1 MGAANEHHQAIRES
15 VVRGSVVNTIDSSQF
30 DERMLLDAIC
40 RWHDPEAVGALLRK
54 GVNPN
59 IHGDDFTALEF
70 AAALPDSAALE
81 LMLGHGAIPDFR
93 SSRGSTALHAACSV
107 NAARLLLAAGTAIDA
122 VDHDGMTP
130 LHHAVLRGHGEVI
143 AFLMERQAN
152 PHVAN
157 ARGDTPED
165 LARDDAAT
173 CAPFLAWRARQ
184 DAEQLRTRAMPGN
197 CRTHSPTFHQNRGRP
212 C

>member
-1 MGAANEHHQAIRES
+1 
-15 VVRGSVVNTIDSSQF
+15 
-30 DERMLLDAIC
+30 MLLDAIC

-59 IHGDDFTALEF
+59 IHGDDSTALEF

-81 LMLGHGAIPDFR
+81 LMLAHGAVPDFR

-107 NAARLLLAAGTAIDA
+107 NAARLLLAAGAAVDAIDQ
-122 VDHDGMTP
+122 DGMTP
-130 LHHAVLRGHGEVI
+130 LHHAVLRGHGEVV

-152 PHVAN
+152 PLAGN
-157 ARGDTPED
+157 ARGETPED

-173 CAPFLAWRARQ
+173 CAPFIAWRARQ
-184 DAEQLRTRAMPGN
+184 EAKQLRTRAVSGN
-197 CRTHSPTFHQNRGRP
+197 CRTHSPTFHKKRGTT
-212 C
+212 CC